1 MLHVLD
7 ESRGEGFD
15 VKRDM
20 FHRAFHVEFKHSYFW
35 KKFCKTCD
43 RIIIKTFLWNLWDD
57 LIPFKWKLWKLFVLS
72 SRLLLGNVMI
82 EIKSTNSHLFV
93 APRTKKGDK
102 FYVQAQGHTYI
113 IGSFSGY
120 ISFWKCLFVPPGTNS
135 SEIICTGALPR
146 SILGWNSAPV
156 CLLFSQV
163 CLLFTFRMFVDRF
176 FWALLVML
184 DLAFPNRGTARYK

>member
-57 LIPFKWKLWKLFVLS
+57 LIPFKWKLWKLFVLA

-82 EIKSTNSHLFV
+82 EIKKHKLSSFCCAKN
-93 APRTKKGDK
+93 KIGDK
-102 FYVQAQGHTYI
+102 FYVQAQGHIYI

-120 ISFWKCLFVPPGTNS
+120 IYLFLEVF
-135 SEIICTGALPR
+135 ICTAR
-146 SILGWNSAPV
+146 NEV
-156 CLLFSQV
+156 
-163 CLLFTFRMFVDRF
+163 
-176 FWALLVML
+176 
-184 DLAFPNRGTARYK
+184 FPI

>member
-7 ESRGEGFD
+7 ESGWEGFD

-57 LIPFKWKLWKLFVLS
+57 LIPFKWKLWKLFVLA

-82 EIKSTNSHLFV
+82 EIKKHKLSSFCCAKN
-93 APRTKKGDK
+93 KIGDK

-135 SEIICTGALPR
+135 SEVICTGALPR
-146 SILGWNSAPV
+146 SIQCCNSV
-156 CLLFSQV
+156 L
-163 CLLFTFRMFVDRF
+163 DRF
-176 FWALLVML
+176 TVVPGNIRRPADVYIVEMQ
-184 DLAFPNRGTARYK
+184 P